1 MVRKRTTSKPKPSLA
16 SRAALE
22 FRMIGEYSSDK
33 LTPRRK
39 LNRKNLM
46 ELRSNKNKIKLAN
59 HEIKQLKDAKLID
72 DKLEKNLGKK
82 GRLHSKSFYNDLI
95 KRQQDII
102 NNNKPATLTSLA
114 KKHAMKLSGITT
126 FLSTLLSAS
135 PAYDKGG
142 KVK

>member
-1 MVRKRTTSKPKPSLA
+1 MVRRRIRKPPLSSEYKYSNTEKDKSLKRVKPS
-16 SRAALE
+16 SRIRRAKT
-22 FRMIGEYSSDK
+22 IDK
-33 LTPRRK
+33 IR
-39 LNRKNLM
+39 
-46 ELRSNKNKIKLAN
+46 AN
-59 HEIKQLKDAKLID
+59 TVKSANFEIKQLKDAKLSD

-135 PAYDKGG
+135 PAYNKGG